1 MLITMVNVDQLEN
14 LGKKSVGK
22 SSKLGIFQGKK
33 FIAWYPECAQQWMN
47 NEQLPV
53 NFSRSL
59 LEL

>member
-33 FIAWYPECAQQWMN
+33 FIAWYPECAQQ
-47 NEQLPV
+47 
-53 NFSRSL
+53 
-59 LEL
+59 